1 MFDTG
6 LRVVDD
12 AGVVAEIGS
21 ATRAE
26 ASAAA
31 RRLAA
36 IAELVRRRCGGDDRA
51 LWACDS
57 WDAAAAEVSAAMGVS
72 AGRASAE
79 MYLGSVLFS
88 RLPQVAALFQ
98 QGVVGY
104 RVVAAIADRTD
115 LVTDTEVLAAIDTAL
130 AGLAGGWG
138 PLSRYKLDQVIDVV
152 VDRHDPGALRRNR
165 AAARSRGVEIG
176 GRNDEAGISSV
187 WGRLYSS
194 DAQLLDRRL
203 AAMAAGVC
211 EHDPRT
217 VSQRRADALGAL
229 AAGAET
235 LACKCDAPQC
245 AAAVA
250 RATAAGV
257 VIHILAET
265 TTTPAQPG
273 TDPDPVAGSAPAPG
287 SAAASGSGTVVGPA
301 AASESA
307 AVSGSGTV
315 AGPAAASGSAAVAGS
330 GAASGS
336 GVGAVPVVGPA
347 AGAAAGPPGDPYLS
361 GHDPTYEPF
370 TLGTDLNAYLKR
382 TPAPEPDP
390 VCPPGHGVILGGATV
405 PGPLLAELI
414 RAGATLRRVPRPA
427 DAPEPGYRPSTGLAE
442 FVRMRDMSCR
452 FPNCDVPAQFCDID
466 HAIAWPH
473 GPTHP
478 SNLRCLCR
486 KHHLLKTFWTGPRG
500 WTDTQSPDATIRWT
514 SPTGAVY
521 TTVAGSRLFF
531 PTWNT
536 TTATLTIPT
545 PPTPDEPSPGTGLAR
560 SHQQP
565 VPQRQRTRIANR
577 ASRIKR
583 ERALNN
589 QRVTERN
596 APPPF

>member
-6 LRVVDD
+6 LRMVDD

-79 MYLGSVLFS
+79 MYLGSVLVS

-115 LVTDTEVLAAIDTAL
+115 LVTDAEGLAAIDTAL

-176 GRNDEAGISSV
+176 GRNDESGTSSV

-273 TDPDPVAGSAPAPG
+273 TDPAPVAGSG
-287 SAAASGSGTVVGPA
+287 AASGSAHIGG
-301 AASESA
+301 SA
-307 AVSGSGTV
+307 AG
-315 AGPAAASGSAAVAGS
+315 SGSAAVAGS
-330 GAASGS
+330 G
-336 GVGAVPVVGPA
+336 VGAGPVVGPA
-347 AGAAAGPPGDPYLS
+347 AGPAAVPPGDPYLS

-370 TLGTDLNAYLKR
+370 TRGTDLNAYLKR

-414 RAGATLRRVPRPA
+414 RAGATLRWVPRPA
-427 DAPEPGYRPSTGLAE
+427 DAPESGYRPSTALAE
-442 FVRMRDMSCR
+442 FVRMRDMTCR
-452 FPNCDVPAQFCDID
+452 FPNCDVPAQFCDLD

-486 KHHLLKTFWTGPRG
+486 KHHLLKTFWTGTRG

-514 SPTGAVY
+514 SPTGATY
-521 TTVAGSRLFF
+521 TTLAGSRLFF

-545 PPTPDEPSPGTGLAR
+545 PPATDEPTTGTGLAR
-560 SHQQP
+560 SHRQP
-565 VPQRQRTRIANR
+565 MPQRQRTRLANR
-577 ASRIKR
+577 ANRIKR

>member
-26 ASAAA
+26 GSAAA

-79 MYLGSVLFS
+79 MYLGSVLFT
-88 RLPQVAALFQ
+88 RLPQVAALFG
-98 QGVVGY
+98 QGLIGY

-115 LVTDTEVLAAIDTAL
+115 LVTDAEALAAIDAAL
-130 AGLAGGWG
+130 AGLAAGWG

-152 VDRHDPGALRRNR
+152 IDRHDPGALRRNR
-165 AAARSRGVEIG
+165 AGARGRGVEIG
-176 GRNDEAGISSV
+176 GRNDESGTSSV

-194 DAQLLDRRL
+194 DAQLLDSRL
-203 AAMAAGVC
+203 AEMAAGVC

-265 TTTPAQPG
+265 STTPAHPG
-273 TDPDPVAGSAPAPG
+273 TDPVPVPGSAPIAESVAASDSGAGAGPVAGL
-287 SAAASGSGTVVGPA
+287 AAGP
-301 AASESA
+301 
-307 AVSGSGTV
+307 V
-315 AGPAAASGSAAVAGS
+315 AGPA
-330 GAASGS
+330 
-336 GVGAVPVVGPA
+336 PV
-347 AGAAAGPPGDPYLS
+347 PPGDPYLS

-370 TLGTDLNAYLKR
+370 TRGTDLNAYLER
-382 TPAPEPDP
+382 TPVPEPDP

-565 VPQRQRTRIANR
+565 MPQRQRTRLANR